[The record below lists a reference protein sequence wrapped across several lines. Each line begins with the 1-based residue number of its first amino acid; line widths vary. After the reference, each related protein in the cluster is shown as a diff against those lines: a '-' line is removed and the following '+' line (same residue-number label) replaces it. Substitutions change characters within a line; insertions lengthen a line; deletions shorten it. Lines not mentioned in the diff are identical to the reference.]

1 MRAISEMYMRSGGT
15 TSPRYCDECPNL
27 TSVGK
32 HYDCKLYQEAGGTK
46 HWQPSWVACKFYGLD
61 HLPGIVARRIY
72 RCAGHGKLFC
82 LILEMWRRAR

>member
-15 TSPRYCDECPNL
+15 ASPRYCDECPNL

-46 HWQPSWVACKFYGLD
+46 LS
-61 HLPGIVARRIY
+61 
-72 RCAGHGKLFC
+72 
-82 LILEMWRRAR
+82 LIHI